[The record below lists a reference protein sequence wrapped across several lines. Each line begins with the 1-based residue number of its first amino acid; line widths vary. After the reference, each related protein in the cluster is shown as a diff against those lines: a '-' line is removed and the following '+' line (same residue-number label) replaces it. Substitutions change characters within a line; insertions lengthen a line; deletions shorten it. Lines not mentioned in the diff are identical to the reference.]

1 MKSPRDDHDADLAAL
16 VQRELE
22 QLPTP
27 RAPETLLPRVMLAVS
42 ARASGPWYGRAWF
55 TWPWHWRL
63 ASIAAVAV
71 AAFGAWRLPPAPPSV
86 VTAISTTRVV
96 WDALVQPLLP
106 YLVAIMLLMGLACVV
121 FGAALN
127 YVLLERAGERR

>member
-1 MKSPRDDHDADLAAL
+1 MTQHADPDADLAAL

-22 QLPTP
+22 QLPVP
-27 RAPETLLPRVMLAVS
+27 RAPETLLPRIMQAVK
-42 ARASGPWYGRAWF
+42 ALPSGPWYGRAWF
-55 TWPWHWRL
+55 TWPWQWRL

-71 AAFGAWRLPPAPPSV
+71 AGLGAWRLPPAPPSM

-106 YLVAIMLLMGLACVV
+106 YLVAVMVLMGLACVV

-127 YVLLERAGERR
+127 YVLLERAGERQ

>member
-1 MKSPRDDHDADLAAL
+1 MTPSDHDDELAAL
-16 VQRELE
+16 VQRELD
-22 QLPTP
+22 QLPAP
-27 RAPETLLPRVMLAVS
+27 RAPETLLPRVMQAVS
-42 ARASGPWYGRAWF
+42 ALASEPWYGRAWF
-55 TWPWHWRL
+55 TWPLYWRL
-63 ASIAAVAV
+63 LSIAAVAV

-86 VTAISTTRVV
+86 ITAISTTRVV

-106 YLVAIMLLMGLACVV
+106 YLVAIMVVMGLACVV